1 MTWLHFQ
8 RARQFVACLLAISF
22 LHVAHAR
29 QMVDAY
35 GAQVDLPAK
44 AQRIIALSETD
55 LDILLAMGIKPIGAS
70 QGRGQQGLP
79 NYLLARAQGIP
90 SVGNFA
96 SPVLDALIRLQPDLI
111 LAGGLAD
118 PQLLAQLRKI
128 APTVA
133 TFRVGQS
140 WQNAL
145 KNAAQALAQEEKA
158 AQLLAQYQQNSL
170 ALRQKLQNLG
180 TVQRALPSVSVVRWS
195 SQGPSYLLRDAFASG
210 VLADVQLPRPTAQ
223 MQGGAAHSPILSL
236 EALPKI
242 DADWLLVGTF
252 AGNQA
257 AQTAL
262 ATARS
267 TPAFQQLQAS
277 KKQQVRAV
285 DGSLWTGPGGP
296 LAAMAIL
303 QELDTMMAKGGIE
316 KP

>member
-1 MTWLHFQ
+1 MNSQSYLHFAKQ
-8 RARQFVACLLAISF
+8 LAVLLACLSF
-22 LHVAHAR
+22 ASFAHAR
-29 QMVDAY
+29 QMLDAY
-35 GAQVDLPAK
+35 GQQVELPAK

-55 LDILLAMGIKPIGAS
+55 LDTLLALGIKPIGAS

-79 NYLLARAQGIP
+79 NYLAARAQGIA
-90 SVGNFA
+90 SVGTFA
-96 SPVLDALIRLQPDLI
+96 SPVLDVMIRLQPDLI
-111 LAGGLAD
+111 LAGGIAN

-133 TFRVGQS
+133 TFQVGQS
-140 WQNAL
+140 WQTAL
-145 KNAAQALAQEEKA
+145 KNVANALSQEDNA
-158 AQLLAQYQQNSL
+158 AQLLTQYQQRSL
-170 ALRQKLQNLG
+170 ALRQKLVGQSKQSKQ
-180 TVQRALPSVSVVRWS
+180 TLPSVSVVRWS
-195 SQGPSYLLRDAFASG
+195 AQGPSYLLRDAFASS
-210 VLADVQLPRPTAQ
+210 VLADVQLPRPAAQ
-223 MQGGAAHSPILSL
+223 LLGGAAHSPLLSL

-257 AQTAL
+257 AQEAL

-267 TPAFQQLQAS
+267 TPAFQHLQAE

-303 QELDTMMAKGGIE
+303 QELDSMMLAK
-316 KP
+316 